1 MFNALNALSE
11 RESLLVVKPW
21 VNKWLILAIVV
32 SFSQHFLVMY
42 ICRFFSRLDLFRAL
56 ILFRYT
62 FLGKL
67 VSIAPLTYE
76 EWKLV
81 VAVSAP
87 VCLLEE
93 LMKFFVRT
101 LKPNKSI

>member
-1 MFNALNALSE
+1 MFSAFAFVAKRVGLTHLN
-11 RESLLVVKPW
+11 
-21 VNKWLILAIVV
+21 
-32 SFSQHFLVMY
+32 M
-42 ICRFFSRLDLFRAL
+42 
-56 ILFRYT
+56 YT

-93 LMKFFVRT
+93 MMKFFVRQ
-101 LKPNKSI
+101 LKPNKSN

>member
-1 MFNALNALSE
+1 MLQAQ
-11 RESLLVVKPW
+11 
-21 VNKWLILAIVV
+21 LIAFAVLRVA
-32 SFSQHFLVMY
+32 
-42 ICRFFSRLDLFRAL
+42 
-56 ILFRYT
+56 RYT

-67 VSIAPLTYE
+67 VSIAPLTFE

-93 LMKFFVRT
+93 MMKFFVRK
-101 LKPNKSI
+101 LK

>member
-1 MFNALNALSE
+1 MTH
-11 RESLLVVKPW
+11 
-21 VNKWLILAIVV
+21 LAASCV
-32 SFSQHFLVMY
+32 
-42 ICRFFSRLDLFRAL
+42 A
-56 ILFRYT
+56 RYT

-67 VSIAPLTYE
+67 VSIAPLTFE

-93 LMKFFVRT
+93 IMKFFVRK
-101 LKPNKSI
+101 LH

>member
-1 MFNALNALSE
+1 M
-11 RESLLVVKPW
+11 
-21 VNKWLILAIVV
+21 
-32 SFSQHFLVMY
+32 
-42 ICRFFSRLDLFRAL
+42 C
-56 ILFRYT
+56 RYT

-67 VSIAPLTYE
+67 VSIAPLTFE

-93 LMKFFVRT
+93 FMKFFVRK
-101 LKPNKSI
+101 LKPNKAQSS